1 MKKFFALLTL
11 ATIAFACSSDKKEG
25 NMMVKGQIKG
35 LKKGTLYLQKM
46 NDTVLV
52 SVDSVKLLG
61 KDTFVLAD
69 DITSPE
75 MYFLTFDGN
84 TTDKRILFF
93 GEQGE
98 ITIND
103 KVEGFGIKPEITGST
118 NQEVMKK
125 YNKINK
131 QFNDKYLEYVQNNF
145 EAQKENDTARV
156 NALEKNYKNL
166 VRRKYLFATNFAL
179 VNKDSEAAAYIALTD
194 LADANITLLDTINVS
209 LSDKVKSSTYGKQLN
224 EFVSKIKK
232 QEN

>member
-61 KDTFVLAD
+61 KETFTLAD
-69 DITSPE
+69 NVNSPE

-103 KVEGFGIKPEITGST
+103 KVEDFGLKPEITGST
-118 NQEVMKK
+118 NQEVIKK

-145 EAQKENDTARV
+145 EAQKENDTARI
-156 NALEKNYKNL
+156 NALEKVYKKL

-179 VNKDSEAAAYIALTD
+179 ANKNSEAAAYIALTD
-194 LADANITLLDTINVS
+194 LTDANITLLDTINVS
-209 LSDKVKSSTYGKQLN
+209 LSDKVKNSTYGKQLD
-224 EFVSKIKK
+224 EFVAKIKK